1 MKPLDLL
8 RRRAEDDEAGWR
20 ARAEQ
25 AEARLAA
32 VARSGAAALFVVE
45 EGMVTQANPA
55 AGVLLGRRAEELA
68 GLPFLDLVHPEH
80 QALVRERGARG
91 EVKLRCASGEER
103 WADITCAAVPQA
115 GGEALLFLAFDVT
128 ERKLAEQALRENERR
143 LRDILDNVQLV
154 ALLLDTA
161 GEVTYA
167 NEYLLGLL
175 GAGADEVLGASW
187 FDAYAGEDRR
197 QEVKRAFLENIGTG
211 MIPPHQEYEVLTAH
225 GERRLISWNH
235 TVLHDL
241 QGRVIGTASLGSDI
255 TERRR
260 VESQLL
266 HDAFHDA
273 LTGLP
278 NRALFLDRLGNALAR
293 AQRGRSHFA
302 VLFLDLDRFK
312 LVNDSLGH
320 LVGDRLLVE
329 MTRVLAGAVRP
340 GDTVAHLGGDEFTIL
355 LDDVSDAGEATRVAQ
370 RIQQALATPFDLE
383 GQEVFATASIGIA
396 VSSTGYARPEDVLRD
411 ADTAMYQAKAAG
423 KARHQVFD
431 ASMHSRALRLLELE
445 HDLRRAV
452 ERQDFLLHFQPVV
465 RIASGR
471 IVAFE
476 ALVRW
481 EHPQRGLVAPA
492 EFISL
497 AEETGLVD
505 AIGRWAL
512 HQACLARRAWGPAD
526 AEPLSVNVN
535 LSSRQLS
542 QADLV
547 DSVAAVLRETGLAP
561 EQLTLEITET
571 AVMQNPE
578 SAVALLRGLKDL
590 GVRVC
595 IDDFGTGYSSLNY
608 LLRLPAD
615 VLKIDRAFVAALGRD
630 ERNDKILAAIISLT
644 RSLGLAVVAEG
655 VETEEQ
661 RARLEALGCPYAQG
675 FLFSRPV
682 DAPRAL
688 ALLQGGRVARA

>member
-1 MKPLDLL
+1 VVQD
-8 RRRAEDDEAGWR
+8 GVV
-20 ARAEQ
+20 
-25 AEARLAA
+25 RL
-32 VARSGAAALFVVE
+32 
-45 EGMVTQANPA
+45 ANPA
-55 AGVLLGRRAEELA
+55 AGVLLGRRPDELP
-68 GLPFLDLVHPEH
+68 GHPLLDFVHPDH
-80 QALVRERGARG
+80 HHLVRERSPRG
-91 EVKLRCASGEER
+91 EIKLRSASGEER
-103 WADITCAAVPQA
+103 WADVTCAAVPYADGQ
-115 GGEALLFLAFDVT
+115 ALLFLAGDVT

-154 ALLLDTA
+154 ALLLDCR
-161 GEVTYA
+161 GEATYA

-175 GAGADEVLGASW
+175 GAEPEAVLGTVW
-187 FDAYAGEDRR
+187 FDAFAVETRR
-197 QEVKRAFLENIGTG
+197 AELKQAFLDNIDTG
-211 MIPPHQEYEVLTAH
+211 MIQPHQEYEVLTAH

-241 QGRVIGTASLGSDI
+241 EGRVIGTASLGSDI

-293 AQRGRSHFA
+293 AQRGRHHFA

-320 LVGDRLLVE
+320 LVGDRLLME
-329 MTRVLAGAVRP
+329 LTRVLAGTVRP
-340 GDTVAHLGGDEFTIL
+340 GDTVARLGGDEFTIL
-355 LDDVSDAGEATRVAQ
+355 LEDVVDPSEATRVAS
-370 RIQQALATPFDLE
+370 RIQEALATPFDLE
-383 GQEVFATASIGIA
+383 GKEVFATASIGIA
-396 VSSTGYARPEDVLRD
+396 FSSTGYARPEDVLRD

-452 ERQDFLLHFQPVV
+452 EHEDFVLHFQPVV
-465 RIASGR
+465 QIGSGR

-481 EHPQRGLVAPA
+481 DHPQRGLVAPG

-497 AEETGLVD
+497 AEETGLID

-512 HQACLARRAWGPAD
+512 HQACLIRRGWGHAD
-526 AEPLSVNVN
+526 AQPLSVNVN

-542 QADLV
+542 QPDLV
-547 DSVAAVLRETGLAP
+547 ESVAEVLRSTGLAP
-561 EQLTLEITET
+561 EHLTLEITET

-578 SAVALLRGLKDL
+578 SAVALLRGLKEL
-590 GVRVC
+590 GTRVC

-615 VLKIDRAFVAALGRD
+615 VLKIDRAFISALGRD
-630 ERNDKILAAIISLT
+630 ERNDKILAAIISLS

-675 FLFSRPV
+675 YLFSRPV
-682 DAPRAL
+682 DARRAL

>member
-1 MKPLDLL
+1 VNPLDLL
-8 RRRAEDDEAGWR
+8 RRRSEDGAESWR

-25 AEARLAA
+25 AEERFQALAA
-32 VARSGAAALFVVE
+32 STSAALFLIQDGVIRL
-45 EGMVTQANPA
+45 ANPA
-55 AGVLLGRRAEELA
+55 AGVLAGCRSEELPGRA
-68 GLPFLDLVHPEH
+68 FLDFVHEDH
-80 QALVRERGARG
+80 HALVGQGEARC
-91 EVKLRCASGEER
+91 EMKLRSAQGEER
-103 WADITCAAVPQA
+103 WADTTRARVPYQD
-115 GGEALLFLAFDVT
+115 GEAVVFLAFDVT

-154 ALLLDTA
+154 ALLLDCR

-175 GAGADEVLGASW
+175 GAEEEKVLGAAW
-187 FDAYAGEDRR
+187 FDAFVAETVRAELK
-197 QEVKRAFLENIGTG
+197 QAFLENIGTG
-211 MIPPHQEYEVLTAH
+211 MIQPHQEYELLTGH
-225 GERRLISWNH
+225 GDRRLISWDH

-241 QGRVIGTASLGSDI
+241 EGRVIGTASLGSDI

-278 NRALFLDRLGNALAR
+278 NRALVLDRLGNALAR
-293 AQRGRSHFA
+293 AQRGRHHFA

-329 MTRVLAGAVRP
+329 ISRVLDGAVRP
-340 GDTVAHLGGDEFTIL
+340 GDTVARLGGDEFTIL
-355 LDDVSDAGEATRVAQ
+355 LDDVVDPDEAIRVAQ
-370 RIQQALATPFDLE
+370 RIHEALAAPFDLE
-383 GQEVFATASIGIA
+383 GKEVFVTASIGIA
-396 VSSTGYARPEDVLRD
+396 FSQAGYARPEDVLRD
-411 ADTAMYQAKAAG
+411 ADTAMYQAKASG
-423 KARHQVFD
+423 KARHQLFD

-445 HDLRRAV
+445 NDLRRAV
-452 ERQDFLLHFQPVV
+452 ERSDFLLHFQPVV
-465 RIASGR
+465 HIGSGH

-481 EHPQRGLVAPA
+481 DHPQRGLVAPA
-492 EFISL
+492 EFIAL
-497 AEETGLVD
+497 AEETGLID

-512 HQACLARRAWGPAD
+512 REACATRRSWEHAD
-526 AEPLSVNVN
+526 PLSVNVN

-542 QADLV
+542 QPDLV
-547 DSVAAVLRETGLAP
+547 ESVAEVLRATGLSP
-561 EQLTLEITET
+561 GLLTLEITET

-578 SAVALLRGLKDL
+578 SAVGLLRGLKEL
-590 GVRVC
+590 GARVC

-615 VLKIDRAFVAALGRD
+615 VLKIDRAFVTALGRD
-630 ERNDKILAAIISLT
+630 ERNDKILAAIISLAG
-644 RSLGLAVVAEG
+644 SLGLEVVAEG

-661 RARLEALGCPYAQG
+661 RARLQALGCPYAQG
-675 FLFSRPV
+675 YLFSRPV
-682 DAPRAL
+682 DAVRAL
-688 ALLQGGRVARA
+688 ALLQAGAVPLGAH

>member
-1 MKPLDLL
+1 
-8 RRRAEDDEAGWR
+8 
-20 ARAEQ
+20 
-25 AEARLAA
+25 
-32 VARSGAAALFVVE
+32 
-45 EGMVTQANPA
+45 
-55 AGVLLGRRAEELA
+55 
-68 GLPFLDLVHPEH
+68 
-80 QALVRERGARG
+80 
-91 EVKLRCASGEER
+91 
-103 WADITCAAVPQA
+103 
-115 GGEALLFLAFDVT
+115 
-128 ERKLAEQALRENERR
+128 
-143 LRDILDNVQLV
+143 
-154 ALLLDTA
+154 
-161 GEVTYA
+161 
-167 NEYLLGLL
+167 
-175 GAGADEVLGASW
+175 
-187 FDAYAGEDRR
+187 
-197 QEVKRAFLENIGTG
+197 
-211 MIPPHQEYEVLTAH
+211 
-225 GERRLISWNH
+225 
-235 TVLHDL
+235 
-241 QGRVIGTASLGSDI
+241 
-255 TERRR
+255 
-260 VESQLL
+260 
-266 HDAFHDA
+266 
-273 LTGLP
+273 
-278 NRALFLDRLGNALAR
+278 
-293 AQRGRSHFA
+293 

-329 MTRVLAGAVRP
+329 MTRVLAGAVGP
-340 GDTVAHLGGDEFTIL
+340 GDTVARLGGDEFAIL
-355 LDDVSDAGEATRVAQ
+355 LEHADDAAAQ
-370 RIQQALATPFDLE
+370 AVINRIAAAFDEPVDIDGHRLRLA
-383 GQEVFATASIGIA
+383 ASIGIA

-497 AEETGLVD
+497 AEETGRVD

-688 ALLQGGRVARA
+688 ALLRGGRVARA